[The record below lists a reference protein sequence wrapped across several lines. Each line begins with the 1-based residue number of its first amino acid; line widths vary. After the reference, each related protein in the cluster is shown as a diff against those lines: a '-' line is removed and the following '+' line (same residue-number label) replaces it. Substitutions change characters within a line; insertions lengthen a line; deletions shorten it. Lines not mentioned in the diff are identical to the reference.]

1 MLVDRFR
8 VLHIFAAVVAAVR
21 ESRLC
26 EVADNQHAASDD
38 HQAHDDGGEEVLD
51 HMFSIAGVATISL
64 GFHPPGISRPGFRG
78 HGDRRQALA
87 SSLS

>member
-1 MLVDRFR
+1 MLVDRCR
-8 VLHIFAAVVAAVR
+8 VLKVLAAVVTAVR

-26 EVADNQHAASDD
+26 KVADSQHAASDD
-38 HQAHDDGGEEVLD
+38 HQTHDDGGEEVLD